1 MAGNLHYYAHLKCF
15 ARSSFEEGKEQVFP
29 YPKLRLGIAVMVNIP
44 PWWGEIIF
52 NNHPP
57 FYTELTRGI
66 ENENTKKESHS

>member
-1 MAGNLHYYAHLKCF
+1 M
-15 ARSSFEEGKEQVFP
+15 GKEQAFP
-29 YPKLRLGIAVMVNIP
+29 YPKWRLGIAVMVNIP
-44 PWWGEIIF
+44 PWRGEIIF